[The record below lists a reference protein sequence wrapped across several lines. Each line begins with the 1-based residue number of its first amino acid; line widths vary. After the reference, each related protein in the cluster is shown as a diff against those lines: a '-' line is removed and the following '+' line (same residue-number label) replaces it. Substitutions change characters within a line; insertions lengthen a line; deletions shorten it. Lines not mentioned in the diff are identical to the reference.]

1 MLPSTYI
8 QQFSFVYATPTVH
21 IVQIYRHLL
30 CGTRLRTAVVWVRK
44 LKAKAMAQTL
54 TLRKLP
60 DSPPPHQM

>member
-1 MLPSTYI
+1 M
-8 QQFSFVYATPTVH
+8 YATPTVH